1 MFRTAKAIALFAL
14 IATCG
19 PASAEVA
26 VSPEKAKLIQR
37 IVELWHVENIGVAML
52 QEPVAESLRQS
63 RSLLQGRVS
72 TERQEAAMKDIAADA
87 QKFLEETIPVVRTN
101 TAKLIPTTVA
111 PILAQKFTEDELRQ
125 IIAILESPVKAKFE
139 ATVPELQKALGE
151 KLAAESAKTI
161 NPKLETL
168 KQEIGTRMRTA
179 ITP

>member
-1 MFRTAKAIALFAL
+1 MWKHRRCNAAGTGRRILAPIALAV
-14 IATCG
+14 AG
-19 PASAEVA
+19 PCFHGTPGGGNERYCRRRAKILGGNDTRRAHQHR
-26 VSPEKAKLIQR
+26 KAY
-37 IVELWHVENIGVAML
+37 
-52 QEPVAESLRQS
+52 
-63 RSLLQGRVS
+63 
-72 TERQEAAMKDIAADA
+72 
-87 QKFLEETIPVVRTN
+87 
-101 TAKLIPTTVA
+101 PTTVA